1 MFSSDDHQFQQQADK
16 TRARL
21 DESPKTLCGTHGGK
35 GTYTV
40 LDCTT
45 AARSQGSL
53 PEHEGKGMCTL
64 PGCTTN
70 AKARGLCCKH
80 GGGTRTVCGHLGCS
94 TKAHARGLCGKHGG
108 DARSRCQHPACTTR
122 AQTRG
127 LCFGH
132 GGRTY
137 TQPYQAPDCAAP
149 VLAHGL
155 CSKHGGRLLCPE
167 PGCFESESQEA
178 GARSTTLHMTLH
190 STRTE
195 TSVCLREENLNLL
208 CIVLS

>member
-1 MFSSDDHQFQQQADK
+1 MQNAPPKHNHAGSVASMEAVPRMCAGMQA
-16 TRARL
+16 AP
-21 DESPKTLCGTHGGK
+21 PKH
-35 GTYTV
+35 
-40 LDCTT
+40 
-45 AARSQGSL
+45 
-53 PEHEGKGMCTL
+53 
-64 PGCTTN
+64 N
-70 AKARGLCCKH
+70 
-80 GGGTRTVCGHLGCS
+80 
-94 TKAHARGLCGKHGG
+94 HAVSVVSMLGKHGG

-127 LCFGH
+127 LCFRH

-155 CSKHGGRLLCPE
+155 CSKHGRRLLCPE

-208 CIVLS
+208 CIVLR

>member
-1 MFSSDDHQFQQQADK
+1 MEVCSSQPSTRNTGDVEQHLVNASFDVMFEESGEAGMFSSDDHQFQQQADK

-80 GGGTRTVCGHLGCS
+80 GGGTRTVCGHLG
-94 TKAHARGLCGKHGG
+94 
-108 DARSRCQHPACTTR
+108 
-122 AQTRG
+122 
-127 LCFGH
+127 
-132 GGRTY
+132 
-137 TQPYQAPDCAAP
+137 
-149 VLAHGL
+149 
-155 CSKHGGRLLCPE
+155 
-167 PGCFESESQEA
+167 
-178 GARSTTLHMTLH
+178 
-190 STRTE
+190 
-195 TSVCLREENLNLL
+195 
-208 CIVLS
+208 